1 MNRYLRLAVM
11 LELLADVGLL
21 AWVLASAKTFLIPT
35 AVCRL
40 GLMSFLGIRAVHGR
54 RWARWCFSAILAG
67 TVLAGLIV
75 SLYIPGRGSREAI
88 AWSII
93 GVSAVYSVLLW
104 LTLFRG
110 ATNETPA
117 RSVES

>member
-67 TVLAGLIV
+67 TVLAGVIV
-75 SLYIPGRGSREAI
+75 SLYIPGRGSREEI
-88 AWSII
+88 AWPII
-93 GVSAVYSVLLW
+93 AMSAVYAVLLW
-104 LTLFRG
+104 LTLFSG
-110 ATNETPA
+110 ATRETPA
-117 RSVES
+117 RSVGS